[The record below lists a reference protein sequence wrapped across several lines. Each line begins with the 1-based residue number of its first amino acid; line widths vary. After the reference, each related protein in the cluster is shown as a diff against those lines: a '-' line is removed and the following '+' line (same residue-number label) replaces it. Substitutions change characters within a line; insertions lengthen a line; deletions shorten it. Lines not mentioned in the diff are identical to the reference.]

1 MLTTVQSVLPF
12 KGASSAVGCI
22 DRLEDFMQ
30 TAKWDFQIAQPEQD
44 GDEWR
49 IGYTLISPIAGV
61 PSERI
66 AIDERFHSAHGA
78 IAEATRL
85 AQIHVADLNGEA
97 PTFERPSDAEVPF
110 DKDQRF

>member
-1 MLTTVQSVLPF
+1 
-12 KGASSAVGCI
+12 
-22 DRLEDFMQ
+22 MQ

-44 GDEWR
+44 GDDWR

-78 IAEATRL
+78 LAEATRL

-97 PTFERPSDAEVPF
+97 PTFEAPSDSEVPF

>member
-1 MLTTVQSVLPF
+1 M
-12 KGASSAVGCI
+12 
-22 DRLEDFMQ
+22 E
-30 TAKWDFQIAQPEQD
+30 TAKWDFKIALPEED
-44 GDEWR
+44 GDGWC

-66 AIDERFHSAHGA
+66 AIDERFPSAHGA

-97 PTFERPSDAEVPF
+97 PTFEPPSDSEVPF